1 MSVSR
6 RKVLTTGLYG
16 SIAAGIAPGLLL
28 NACGGRSRPNIILI
42 TLDTTRADHLGCY
55 GYSRPTSPNLDQIAK
70 ESVLY
75 TRAIAPSSWTLP
87 SHAALFTG
95 KFTTSHGA
103 RYDPE
108 GPLRLDRAIHKRK
121 YAPFRA
127 SGLAQGETTIAQML
141 REAGY
146 ATGAV
151 VAGPWMKKVF
161 GLNRGFDR
169 YDDSSIN
176 SVSGRLAPQVT
187 ASAWSWL
194 KEHKTEELFLF
205 LNYYDPHSPYIPPEE
220 FAWVFT
226 PPGTGA
232 PDRKVTPEER
242 VALYDGEILYMD
254 RYIGQLFD
262 RMKAD
267 GLYDGALIIVTADH
281 GELLGEHG
289 KFGHGN
295 YLHQEEIH
303 VPLFIKYP
311 YGEIPPARTD
321 DPIQLVDVMA
331 IILDRLGLTP
341 PPDVQAGLPP
351 QIGHPVIAE
360 AYPLPVLSSDGHW
373 RALLAG
379 SHKLI
384 WSSLGDHQLFDLQ
397 ADPGELNS
405 LFITQPERPDR
416 MMTALNGYL
425 ANLPAPGPS
434 GPPQTV
440 DEETTKALE
449 SLGYF

>member
-28 NACGGRSRPNIILI
+28 NACSSRRPNVILI

-55 GYSRPTSPNLDQIAK
+55 GYSRPTSPNLDQIAS

-103 RYDPE
+103 RYDPA

-127 SGLAQGETTIAQML
+127 SGLAQEETTIAQML

-169 YDDSSIN
+169 YDDSAIS

-232 PDRKVTPEER
+232 PDRKVTLEER
-242 VALYDGEILYMD
+242 IALYDGEILYMD

-311 YGEIPPARTD
+311 YGEIPPTHTD

-331 IILDRLGLTP
+331 IILDRLGLTS
-341 PPDVQAGLPP
+341 PPDIQAGLPP

-373 RALLAG
+373 RALLTR

-384 WSSLGDHQLFDLQ
+384 WSSLGNHQLFDLQ
-397 ADPGELNS
+397 ADPAELNS
-405 LFITQPERPDR
+405 LFVAQPERSER